1 MDVSDILSFLEQSDP
16 LAIAAIIITLLIGGI
31 NFIQSRR
38 AFNAAYHPSIH
49 PTLKTRTC
57 AGGNCLALKM
67 KNLSNEHAISNLT
80 IEVRVRGP
88 QKFPAFWNQGR
99 VAFTKKYP
107 NLERQQE
114 ISVDH
119 IPETHPNLEEF
130 FVQESPG
137 WVINRSAIAP
147 LDIYHITRE
156 GKAVIQV
163 KIRYNPGVSVRD
175 RISFIKRYQLI
186 PKTSPEQSGI
196 RQILAWE
203 VREVG

>member
-1 MDVSDILSFLEQSDP
+1 MDILDLLSSLRQSEP
-16 LAIAAIIITLLIGGI
+16 LAIFGIIITLLIGGI
-31 NFIQSRR
+31 NFFQARR

-49 PTLKTRTC
+49 PTLRTRTC

-67 KNLSNEHAISNLT
+67 KNLSNEHAVSNLT
-80 IEVRVRGP
+80 IEVRVREP
-88 QKFPAFWNQGR
+88 RKFPAFWNQGR
-99 VAFTKKYP
+99 VAFTKRYP
-107 NLERQQE
+107 SLERQQE
-114 ISVDH
+114 ISMDH
-119 IPETHPNLEEF
+119 IPENHPNLEDF

>member
-38 AFNAAYHPSIH
+38 AFNAAYHPSIQ

-67 KNLSNEHAISNLT
+67 KNLSNEHAVSNLT
-80 IEVRVRGP
+80 IEVRVREP
-88 QKFPAFWNQGR
+88 RKFPAFWNQGR
-99 VAFTKKYP
+99 VAFTKRYP
-107 NLERQQE
+107 SLERQQE

-119 IPETHPNLEEF
+119 IPENHPNLEDF

>member
-38 AFNAAYHPSIH
+38 AFNAAYHPSIQ

-67 KNLSNEHAISNLT
+67 KNLSNEHAVSNLT
-80 IEVRVRGP
+80 IEVRVREP
-88 QKFPAFWNQGR
+88 RKFPAFWNQGR
-99 VAFTKKYP
+99 VAFTKRYP
-107 NLERQQE
+107 SLERQQE
-114 ISVDH
+114 ISMDH
-119 IPETHPNLEEF
+119 IPENHPNLEDF

>member
-1 MDVSDILSFLEQSDP
+1 MDVSDILSFLEQSYP

-49 PTLKTRTC
+49 PTRKTRTC

-67 KNLSNEHAISNLT
+67 KNLSNEHAVSNLT
-80 IEVRVRGP
+80 IEVRVREP
-88 QKFPAFWNQGR
+88 RKFPAFWNQGR
-99 VAFTKKYP
+99 VAFTKRYP
-107 NLERQQE
+107 SLERQQE

-119 IPETHPNLEEF
+119 IPENHPNLEDF